1 MSIRKTIGGHVIGG
15 VQPIG
20 GKADV
25 ETFKAAYHESSVG
38 FISSTGQTLQAG
50 YHESSQGFLVLTTGT
65 DTPLGQTICVPD
77 GITRQGCTTIC

>member
-1 MSIRKTIGGHVIGG
+1 MSTAKTIGGHYIAG

-20 GKADV
+20 GKADIS
-25 ETFKAAYHESSVG
+25 TFKPVFHASSTGYV
-38 FISSTGQTLQAG
+38 STTGQTLQAG